1 MKTRPLS
8 FLIGLLFHTYL
19 MMLGSYTQAQNII
32 IGGYDYP
39 AFMNSQSKQGIY
51 HEAMT
56 AISLDTKLSFQ
67 WQYYP

>member
-1 MKTRPLS
+1 
-8 FLIGLLFHTYL
+8 

-56 AISLDTKLSFQ
+56 AISLNTKLSFQ